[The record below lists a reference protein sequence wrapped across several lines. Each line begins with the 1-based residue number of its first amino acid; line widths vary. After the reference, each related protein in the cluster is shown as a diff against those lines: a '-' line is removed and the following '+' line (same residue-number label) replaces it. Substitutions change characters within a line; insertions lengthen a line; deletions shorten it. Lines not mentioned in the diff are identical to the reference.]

1 MLEAAAAVTAA
12 ARDALDGAQ
21 RTLRSMQAAA
31 PRKPRLL
38 VGVTGSVAAVKWEAL
53 CVALAPHFDLRV
65 VLTEHAQHFHP
76 EAYAAESHAAWEALL
91 AASAGTDAAAAAA
104 AGTDTAAAA
113 PLQPPCALP
122 PPQRALAVLR
132 DADEWAQYTR
142 VGRDPVLHIE
152 LRKWADGLL
161 VAPCSAHTL
170 AKLAGGLADNLLTCV
185 ARAWEF
191 EPSTGRM
198 ARPLLLAPAMN
209 TAMWR
214 HPITGAQLGVLQGWG
229 AAVVPPVE
237 KVLACGDLG
246 VGAMAGVADIVA
258 ACRALVA
265 VRVEA
270 EAGAAP
276 AAAAPACS
284 AASAGGGD
292 SAASP
297 AGAGEGRA

>member
-1 MLEAAAAVTAA
+1 MQGAAA
-12 ARDALDGAQ
+12 
-21 RTLRSMQAAA
+21 AAA

-53 CVALAPHFDLRV
+53 CLALAPHFDLRV

-104 AGTDTAAAA
+104 AAADTDTAAAA

-191 EPSTGRM
+191 GADGRV
-198 ARPLLLAPAMN
+198 AKPLLLAPAMN
-209 TAMWR
+209 TAMWA
-214 HPITGAQLGVLQGWG
+214 HPCTAAHLGALQAWG
-229 AAVVPPVE
+229 SALVPPVE
-237 KVLACGDLG
+237 KVLACGDRGL
-246 VGAMAGVADIVA
+246 GAMAAVEDIVA
-258 ACRALVA
+258 ACRAALP
-265 VRVEA
+265 
-270 EAGAAP
+270 G
-276 AAAAPACS
+276 
-284 AASAGGGD
+284 
-292 SAASP
+292 
-297 AGAGEGRA
+297 AGAGE

>member
-1 MLEAAAAVTAA
+1 
-12 ARDALDGAQ
+12 
-21 RTLRSMQAAA
+21 MQAAA

-76 EAYAAESHAAWEALL
+76 EAYAAESHAAWQALL
-91 AASAGTDAAAAAA
+91 AAAAAA
-104 AGTDTAAAA
+104 AHAGDAGDPTLAAAAAAAA
-113 PLQPPCALP
+113 PGAAPAAPPPPPPPRALP
-122 PPQRALAVLR
+122 PPHCPLAVLT
-132 DADEWAQYTR
+132 DADEWALYTR

-170 AKLAGGLADNLLTCV
+170 AKLAGGLADNLLTCA

-191 EPSTGRM
+191 GPGGRV

-214 HPITGAQLGVLQGWG
+214 HPATAAHLGALRGWG
-229 AAVVPPVE
+229 ARVLPPAE
-237 KVLACGDLG
+237 RRLACGDIG
-246 VGAMAGVADIVA
+246 VGAMADVGDIVA
-258 ACRALVA
+258 ACLEE
-265 VRVEA
+265 VRCCAA
-270 EAGAAP
+270 E
-276 AAAAPACS
+276 
-284 AASAGGGD
+284 GGG
-292 SAASP
+292 
-297 AGAGEGRA
+297 GEA